1 MTGFDDFS
9 QARSKEC
16 PMTRSLVFKL
26 VLAFLVVSVTGAVLT
41 AVFARWA
48 TFREFDRLVLE
59 QAQNNFLVSATAY
72 YTERTLVL

>member
-1 MTGFDDFS
+1 
-9 QARSKEC
+9 
-16 PMTRSLVFKL
+16 MTRSLVFKL

-59 QAQNNFLVSATAY
+59 QAQNNFLASATIPIRLTRLLPSPNRLWY
-72 YTERTLVL
+72 H